1 MAGTFLYAIFK
12 ERKTGFSKTSEK
24 KGKMTS
30 NEVIVAKA
38 KYVSMD
44 SRNKTEAMNLKEI
57 KNLKI
62 LELCY

>member
-1 MAGTFLYAIFK
+1 MAGTFLYATFK

-30 NEVIVAKA
+30 NEVIVAKV

-57 KNLKI
+57 KNIKI